1 MPSSTLEFPPT
12 APIYGGV
19 VICGAPMPFLLAFT
33 LFALLDFVI
42 LFSVGSQIGLLTTLL
57 LVLATGFIGL
67 HLIRREGAATFA
79 RARERLERGEMP
91 SGELLTGA
99 ALIFG
104 GALLMA
110 PGFVSDALGFLCL
123 IPDARRLLGKLLT
136 VLGLRM
142 GSVQVHAGGGA
153 SAAPPGAPM
162 PTGSRPP
169 AGPATTAAG
178 RRRGTATAR
187 RIPWRA
193 TSSPGTTGTDE
204 KILIRGLESPSASP
218 TYRSATGF
226 GAVFAPLTRKA
237 PVASP
242 LQAEPGGR

>member
-1 MPSSTLEFPPT
+1 
-12 APIYGGV
+12 
-19 VICGAPMPFLLAFT
+19 MPFLLAFT

-79 RARERLERGEMP
+79 RARERLERGEVP

-123 IPDARRLLGKLLT
+123 IPDARRLLGKLLAA
-136 VLGLRM
+136 LGLRM
-142 GSVQVHAGGGA
+142 GSVHVHTGG
-153 SAAPPGAPM
+153 
-162 PTGSRPP
+162 
-169 AGPATTAAG
+169 
-178 RRRGTATAR
+178 
-187 RIPWRA
+187 
-193 TSSPGTTGTDE
+193 TSSGPRQSTGTDWQQ
-204 KILIRGLESPSASP
+204 AS
-218 TYRSATGF
+218 
-226 GAVFAPLTRKA
+226 GAQHAQGSRDERA
-237 PVASP
+237 
-242 LQAEPGGR
+242 PGGEQQRPLEGDFISRNERGR

>member
-79 RARERLERGEMP
+79 RARERLERGEVP

-123 IPDARRLLGKLLT
+123 IPDSRRLLGKLLT

-142 GSVQVHAGGGA
+142 GSVHVHAGGGA
-153 SAAPPGAPM
+153 SA
-162 PTGSRPP
+162 
-169 AGPATTAAG
+169 GP
-178 RRRGTATAR
+178 RRGADADWQQASGR
-187 RIPWRA
+187 PRNDGGGEAERHGDGPEE
-193 TSSPGTTGTDE
+193 P
-204 KILIRGLESPSASP
+204 LEGDFIS
-218 TYRSATGF
+218 RDD
-226 GAVFAPLTRKA
+226 RN
-237 PVASP
+237 
-242 LQAEPGGR
+242 R

>member
-1 MPSSTLEFPPT
+1 
-12 APIYGGV
+12 
-19 VICGAPMPFLLAFT
+19 MPFLLIFT

-110 PGFVSDALGFLCL
+110 PGFVSDVLGFLCL
-123 IPDARRLLGKLLT
+123 MPDARRLIGKLLAW
-136 VLGLRM
+136 LGIRTQ
-142 GSVQVHAGGGA
+142 GFRVH
-153 SAAPPGAPM
+153 
-162 PTGSRPP
+162 R
-169 AGPATTAAG
+169 
-178 RRRGTATAR
+178 
-187 RIPWRA
+187 
-193 TSSPGTTGTDE
+193 E
-204 KILIRGLESPSASP
+204 
-218 TYRSATGF
+218 GF
-226 GAVFAPLTRKA
+226 GARPSAGRPHDDWA
-237 PVASP
+237 
-242 LQAEPGGR
+242 QADEGRRHRGADEPSSRHADDGVIEGEFIPRDERRG